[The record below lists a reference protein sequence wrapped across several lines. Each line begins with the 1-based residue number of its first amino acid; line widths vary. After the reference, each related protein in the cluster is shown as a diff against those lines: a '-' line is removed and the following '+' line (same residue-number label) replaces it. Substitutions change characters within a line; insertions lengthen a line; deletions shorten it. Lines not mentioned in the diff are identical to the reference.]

1 MADNSHRLK
10 RNYEWDPEQKMFVA
24 HDNLDDIEV
33 ADTSDLSKC
42 SVDRLAMLPDYLVPL
57 ARRDELEIYKALQD
71 REARAKLK
79 ADMDSKDL
87 RGQSPTINPDPNTML
102 NRKPEVRYGPR
113 GGRYTVD
120 TTRDGRPY
128 RRYF

>member
-1 MADNSHRLK
+1 
-10 RNYEWDPEQKMFVA
+10 MFIP
-24 HDNLDDIEV
+24 HDSLCDIEV

-42 SVDRLAMLPDYLVPL
+42 SVDQLAMLPDCLVPL
-57 ARRDELEIYKALQD
+57 SRRDELEIYKALRD
-71 REARAKLK
+71 RAARAKLQ

-87 RGQSPTINPDPNTML
+87 RGQIPTINPDPNTVL
-102 NRKPEVRYGPR
+102 NRNPEVRYEPR
-113 GGRYTVD
+113 GGRYTIN

>member
-1 MADNSHRLK
+1 
-10 RNYEWDPEQKMFVA
+10 MFVV

-42 SVDRLAMLPDYLVPL
+42 SVDRLATLPDYLVPL
-57 ARRDELEIYKALQD
+57 ARRGELEIYKALRD

-87 RGQSPTINPDPNTML
+87 RGQSPTINPDPNTVL

-120 TTRDGRPY
+120 TTCDGRPY